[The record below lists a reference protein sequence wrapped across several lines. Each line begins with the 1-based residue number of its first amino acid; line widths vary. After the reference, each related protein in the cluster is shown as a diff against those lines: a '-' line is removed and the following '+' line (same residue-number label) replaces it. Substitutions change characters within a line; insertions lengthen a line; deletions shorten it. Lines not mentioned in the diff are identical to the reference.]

1 MNKKR
6 ILTVVISLTLT
17 TGIFFNSSYAMEK
30 NTIVGKDRVETSIE
44 IMNMTKKVD
53 TVILASG
60 DNNKL
65 YDSLVFGPLSKKLN
79 APILLNNDVKKI
91 DDRVKEVIFSR
102 GIKKVI
108 IAGGENSISKEVEM
122 YLKKSINVERICG
135 KNRVETSL
143 KVAKKIGDSEMN
155 FIVSKSAIA
164 DAVSVSSLASSLQ
177 APIVIEDKMSNE
189 VLKNK
194 KENIVI
200 GGENSVSE
208 LSRKQLNAKRI
219 SGKNRYETSKEIYNT
234 YHDKFDN
241 KTIYITSGEDG
252 VLVDALVVGPLASK
266 TKSPVIFNSIESD
279 RFIRGMNSVE
289 NVIFVGGKAA
299 NSNMFKN
306 IDIKNKDNISNKITS
321 SRRNSS
327 KSKVSNLNKP
337 SDKPVEKP
345 KEVVKLEKT
354 TGLPEKFDLRCVDG
368 NTYVT
373 PIKNQF
379 YDGGC
384 RSFASLAALES
395 HIKMKENIELDLS
408 ENNME
413 NRNGFIFKDNNS
425 RTLEVREG
433 RNRESDFGYLL
444 SDKGPIL
451 ESQDTYVPMANQFNP
466 AGYLSEEQK
475 EKLENE
481 NKNFKSRYTVI
492 EESKNPVK
500 GFPVRRVHGFEFLKT
515 IDSSEISTSDDM
527 LMKQVKE
534 AIKNN
539 GAVVCNIYMKHDGNK
554 TFPYSN
560 ASTFNPETAAYYT
573 VEGEIPNHAVT
584 VVGWD
589 DNFKKENFCEGNRP
603 DIDGAWIVKD
613 AQTDAFG
620 DNGYFYVSFKSA
632 GIISEPYVFTDVR
645 KTDEFKGMYF
655 YDELPFTGYIK
666 SDNFSD
672 DFDGNGKTVLFNRY
686 KASDDNQTLDSVGF
700 FTTKPDA
707 EYEVYLIEDF
717 DQFQDDESSMDEED
731 FNESI
736 KEYCVLSGKMETAGY
751 HTLELKDKVNLTKG
765 KNFALGIYVKNSDAE
780 DPEHKWDMVV
790 ESNAMQGMGI
800 QHGKNAKINKNE
812 TFAFAFGKFMDINAF
827 SQEMINACIR
837 GYYK

>member
-6 ILTVVISLTLT
+6 ISMAIISLTLIN
-17 TGIFFNSSYAMEK
+17 GIFFNSSYAVEK
-30 NTIVGKDRVETSIE
+30 NKIVGRDRVETSIE
-44 IMNMTKKVD
+44 LMNSTEKVD

-60 DNNKL
+60 NNDKL

-102 GIKKVI
+102 SIKKVI
-108 IAGGENSISKEVEM
+108 IAGGENSISKDVEM
-122 YLKKSINVERICG
+122 YLKKSMNVERIYG

-143 KVAKKIGDSEMN
+143 NVAKKIGDSDKN
-155 FIVSKSAIA
+155 FVVSKSAIA
-164 DAVSVSSLASSLQ
+164 DAVSISSLASSLQ
-177 APIVIEDKMSNE
+177 VPIVIEDKTSNE
-189 VLKNK
+189 VLKSK

-208 LSRKQLNAKRI
+208 SIRKYLNAKRI
-219 SGKNRYETSKEIYNT
+219 SGKDRYETNKEIYNI
-234 YHDKFDN
+234 YHDEFDN
-241 KTIYITSGEDG
+241 KIIYIVSGEDG
-252 VLVDALVVGPLASK
+252 YLVDALVVGPIASK
-266 TKSPVIFNSIESD
+266 TKSPVIFNSSEKDS
-279 RFIRGMNSVE
+279 FLKSMNHVE
-289 NVIFVGGKAA
+289 KFIFVGGKSA
-299 NSNMFKN
+299 NSSILKN
-306 IDIKNKDNISNKITS
+306 IDTKNKDNIPNKVTS
-321 SRRNSS
+321 SGRSS
-327 KSKVSNLNKP
+327 LKYNVSNLSKA
-337 SDKPVEKP
+337 SDKDVEKP
-345 KEVVKLEKT
+345 KEELKMEKT
-354 TGLPEKFDLRCVDG
+354 TGLPEKFDLRSVDG

-395 HIKMKENIELDLS
+395 HIKMKENIGLDLS

-413 NRNGFIFKDNNS
+413 NRNGFVFKDNNS
-425 RTLEVREG
+425 RTLDVREG

-451 ESQDTYVPMANQFNP
+451 ENQDPYVPISNQFRP
-466 AGYLSEEQK
+466 AEYLSKEEK
-475 EKLENE
+475 ETLENE
-481 NKNFKSRYTVI
+481 NNNFKSRYTVI

-500 GFPVRRVHGFEFLKT
+500 ESPVRRVHGFEFLKT
-515 IDSSEISTSDDM
+515 IDSSKVTTPDDIV
-527 LMKQVKE
+527 MKEVKE

-560 ASTFNPETAAYYT
+560 ASTFNPKTAAYYT
-573 VEGEIPNHAVT
+573 AEGDIPNHAVAM
-584 VVGWD
+584 VGWD

-613 AQTDAFG
+613 AQTDFFG
-620 DNGYFYVSFKSA
+620 DKGYFYVSFKSY
-632 GIISEPYVFTDVR
+632 GMISEPYVFTDVR

-655 YDELPFTGYIK
+655 YDELPFTGYVK
-666 SDNFSD
+666 SDSLSDNF
-672 DFDGNGKTVLFNRY
+672 GGEGKTILFNRY
-686 KASDDNQTLDSVGF
+686 KASDENQILDSVGF

-707 EYEVYLIEDF
+707 EYEVYIIDDF
-717 DQFQDDESSMDEED
+717 DKFKRDVSLMDEDE
-731 FNESI
+731 FNESVE
-736 KEYCVLSGKMETAGY
+736 KYCVLSGKMDTAGY
-751 HTLELKDKVNLTKG
+751 HTLELKDKLNLIKG

-780 DPEHKWDMVV
+780 DPSHNWDMVV
-790 ESNAMQGMGI
+790 ETDTQQGVGI

-812 TFAFAFGKFMDINAF
+812 TFAFAFGEFMDINAF
-827 SQEMINACIR
+827 SQKKINACIR